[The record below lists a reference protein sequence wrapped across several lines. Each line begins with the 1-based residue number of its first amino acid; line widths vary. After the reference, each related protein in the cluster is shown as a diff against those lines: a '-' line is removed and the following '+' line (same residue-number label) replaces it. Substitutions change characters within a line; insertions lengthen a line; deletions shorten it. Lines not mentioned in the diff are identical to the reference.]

1 MVARWLRI
9 SAEGERAITEIHRLS
24 ILVRRTRLSL
34 GGGTAI
40 RPARALQDD
49 LNDAAIVRGWSIVE
63 AYLRDRG
70 ETILRREGAVKDPP
84 SPALGYMYGRTQA
97 ALERRFDEVE
107 SMWRDGLG
115 TPLTAGPNWSR
126 LSNYRYMRNLLAH
139 SLGRVRLPYKRGS
152 KAFRTKVRSR
162 VTAARLGPAGVS
174 ADRLPV
180 WDSDFDELVDL
191 AEKFI
196 RWLEDTRP

>member
-1 MVARWLRI
+1 MVARWLTI
-9 SAEGERAITEIHRLS
+9 SAEGERAITELHRLS
-24 ILVRRTRLSL
+24 VLVRRTRLSL

-70 ETILRREGAVKDPP
+70 EAILRREAPIREPP
-84 SPALGYMYGRTQA
+84 SAVLGYMYSRTQA
-97 ALERRFDEVE
+97 ALERRFDEIE
-107 SMWRDGLG
+107 AMWRDGIG
-115 TPLTAGPNWSR
+115 APLSAGPNWSR
-126 LSNYRYMRNLLAH
+126 LGNYRFMRNLLAH
-139 SLGRVRLPYKRGS
+139 SLGRVRLPYVRGS
-152 KAFRTKVRSR
+152 KSFRKEVRAR
-162 VTAARLGPAGVS
+162 VTAARLGPVGVS
-174 ADRLPV
+174 DRLPV
-180 WDSDFDELVDL
+180 WDSDFDELVEL